1 MPSIESLN
9 FLVMGSFL
17 LVNKVWSPQ
26 YSLWLLPCLV
36 LAYAAIPRPPWRLVW
51 VYGIVEVVLWLIAM
65 WHMLGEDN
73 LGVPHEM
80 LDVVVVIRWF
90 LVGVMM
96 VTYPNGQTRGVCG
109 EERATVSHV

>member
-1 MPSIESLN
+1 M
-9 FLVMGSFL
+9 
-17 LVNKVWSPQ
+17 
-26 YSLWLLPCLV
+26 

-96 VTYPNGQTRGVCG
+96 VTYPNGRTRGVRG